1 MVYVA
6 HNRVMVKTAVAT
18 QTYFEVKQSQLLQK
32 ISLTDPEHKVMDK
45 VDIAPGTAIDTPS
58 YQQVC

>member
-1 MVYVA
+1 
-6 HNRVMVKTAVAT
+6 MVKTAVAT